1 MLCRRHRALL
11 ILGLFVAALAGP
23 AAGQSSRPALSEA
36 DLIRMADEV
45 EQDVERIRGWK
56 FKKRVERKVYTE
68 PELRKF
74 IEKKLFEEEL
84 GGGRLERTEALLRV
98 TGVIPETCDLRKTY
112 MDVLLN
118 QIGGFY
124 DPETNA
130 FYMLNRQGVDYGP
143 LLTRVLVAHELTHAL
158 DDQYVD
164 LDKLLKA
171 SSDTQDAGAAIGAV
185 VEGSATVLMSVYMLQ
200 AQSSGKYDAKEL
212 SDVME
217 AEMKR
222 SQAFLDAPLYFQTI
236 VANYMCG
243 MYFYAGRDM
252 QIMMGGGET
261 DGIADR
267 ILQAARKPP
276 TSSEQILHPDKYWS
290 KAERDEPVLVRDADV
305 EPLLERDGWHI
316 VHRDTLG
323 ELLCGV
329 AATPADRKTDLVLMG
344 LPTYWIT
351 DASAGWGG
359 DRVYLLAPGKTK
371 AEAEQHVLKHRGTA
385 DVRAVWITL
394 WDRRDDRDEFLETYG
409 DERDLKHRRASK
421 LGQRGAVF
429 FFNVPD
435 EHRAALEARWKDQP
449 PAFTR
454 DGKAWPV
461 AASGE

>member
-1 MLCRRHRALL
+1 MLFGRRRS
-11 ILGLFVAALAGP
+11 LFVIGWFAAVLAAP
-23 AAGQSSRPALSEA
+23 AAAQSSRPAMSEA

-45 EQDVERIRGWK
+45 ERDVERIRGWK

-84 GGGRLERTEALLRV
+84 GGGKLERTEALLRV
-98 TGVIPETCDLRKTY
+98 TGIIPETCDLRKTY

-124 DPETNA
+124 DPETSA
-130 FYMLNRQGVDYGP
+130 FCMLNRQGVDYGP

-164 LDKLLKA
+164 LNKLIKA
-171 SSDTQDAGAAIGAV
+171 SVETQDAGAAIGAV

-200 AQSSGKYDAKEL
+200 AQTSGKYDAREL
-212 SDVME
+212 SEVME

-252 QIMMGGGET
+252 QIMMGGGQT
-261 DGIADR
+261 DGIAER
-267 ILQAARKPP
+267 VLQAARKPP
-276 TSSEQILHPDKYWS
+276 ASSEQILHPDKYWS

-305 EPLLERDGWHI
+305 EPLLERDGWYI

-359 DRVYLLAPGKTK
+359 DRVYLLAPGKTR
-371 AEAEQHVLKHRGTA
+371 AEAEQHVLKHRAPG
-385 DVRAVWITL
+385 DVRCVWITL
-394 WDRRDDRDEFLETYG
+394 WDTADDRDEFLEAYN
-409 DERDLKHRRASK
+409 DERDLKHRRAAK
-421 LGQRGAVF
+421 LGRRGALF
-429 FFNVPD
+429 FFNVP
-435 EHRAALEARWKDQP
+435 EEQRAALEARWKERP
-449 PAFTR
+449 PALTR
-454 DGKAWPV
+454 DGKAWSIT
-461 AASGE
+461 ASED